1 MLNNNFSYAMMAKR
15 VKALALLYPMIQFL
29 NICVMGC
36 FTVGVMA
43 KERGAKLYATDE
55 RYNSTIFDYIL
66 HLITCCV

>member
-1 MLNNNFSYAMMAKR
+1 MMAKP
-15 VKALALLYPMIQFL
+15 VKTLAVLYPMIQFL
-29 NICVMGC
+29 IICVAEC

-66 HLITCCV
+66 LLITFCV